1 MFKIGM
7 DLKQVKLFLG
17 DDWTRFEREV
27 SSVLSSDTE
36 LLNAIN
42 ERIINNGGKQLRP
55 LLCLL
60 SARACG
66 KVTDLSIDCAVT
78 SELIHTATLLHDDV
92 ADNSPLRRGVPTIM
106 SLFGPSVS
114 VLVGDYWLSKAI
126 ALLVGN
132 AGDGIILAFSRS
144 LEELAHGEILQLQK
158 ASECDTTMED
168 YLKIISCKTA
178 ALFKAAMVSG
188 AYSVNAPQEYL
199 EAVSGYAENLGLAFQ
214 MKDDIFDYTP
224 QLNVG
229 KKLGVDILEQ
239 KITLPLIEALKR
251 SGVQD
256 NARIRDMVR
265 RIRED
270 ESLKDEI
277 VAFVE
282 ASDGVDHAKETLISY
297 SEKAV
302 SCLDALPRTREKEI
316 LEELAMYMA
325 DRDI

>member
-1 MFKIGM
+1 
-7 DLKQVKLFLG
+7 
-17 DDWTRFEREV
+17 
-27 SSVLSSDTE
+27 
-36 LLNAIN
+36 
-42 ERIINNGGKQLRP
+42 
-55 LLCLL
+55 
-60 SARACG
+60 
-66 KVTDLSIDCAVT
+66 
-78 SELIHTATLLHDDV
+78 
-92 ADNSPLRRGVPTIM
+92 
-106 SLFGPSVS
+106 
-114 VLVGDYWLSKAI
+114 
-126 ALLVGN
+126 
-132 AGDGIILAFSRS
+132 
-144 LEELAHGEILQLQK
+144 
-158 ASECDTTMED
+158 MED

-251 SGVQD
+251 SGGQD

-282 ASDGVDHAKETLISY
+282 ASDGVAHAKETLISY

-302 SCLDALPRTREKEI
+302 SCLNALPRTREKEI
-316 LEELAMYMA
+316 LEELAMYMV